1 MDIKN
6 VNRVKGGNRF
16 CGPAAISAVTGCTTD
31 EAARVLRSINGKRA
45 ITSVGAR
52 DMRLAYSHFG
62 VRMELLHNYPKKDE
76 RPTLAS
82 WLRDHSSIRTA
93 GRVFLVCA
101 GNHWQ
106 LVSGRRF
113 VCGQISE
120 VVGLTHAKVRRR
132 ARVAYV
138 HELSISTGIN
148 KAPAASQPPSLTAA
162 HKKAKSASDSAR
174 RKAKALADQYDIE
187 IEKPRDNDLIWIY
200 PPSGVF
206 SEDGGNEAG
215 ETEDGRPVDPYH
227 DEHYCLEWS
236 EALDRVETYVK
247 YLKQYVIEDEPA

>member
-1 MDIKN
+1 MDIKG

-16 CGPAAISAVTGCTTD
+16 CGPAAISAVTGCSTD
-31 EAARVLRSINGKRA
+31 EAARVLRSVNGKRA
-45 ITSVGAR
+45 IMGTGPR

-62 VRMELLHNYPKKDE
+62 VRMELLHNFPNKDA

-82 WLRDHSSIRTA
+82 WLRDHGSIRTA
-93 GRVFLVCA
+93 GRVFLLSA

-113 VCGQISE
+113 VCGQIE
-120 VVGLTHAKVRRR
+120 QVVPLTHEKVKRR

-138 HELSISTGIN
+138 YELTTSASIN
-148 KAPAASQPPSLTAA
+148 KTPSASQPPSLTAA

-174 RKAKALADQYDIE
+174 RKAKALADQYGIE
-187 IEKPRDNDLIWIY
+187 IDKPRDNDLIWIY

-215 ETEDGRPVDPYH
+215 QTEDGKPVDPYY

-236 EALDRVETYVK
+236 EALERVETYVK
-247 YLKQYVIEDEPA
+247 NLKQHVIEDEPA

>member
-1 MDIKN
+1 MEIKN

-31 EAARVLRSINGKRA
+31 EAARVLRNVNGKRA
-45 ITSVGAR
+45 IMGTSAR
-52 DMRLAYSHFG
+52 DMKLAYTHFG
-62 VRMELLHNYPKKDE
+62 VSMNLLHNYPKKDE

-82 WLRDHSSIRTA
+82 WLREHSSIRTA

-106 LVSGRRF
+106 LVSGRRI
-113 VCGQISE
+113 VCGLIRE
-120 VVGLTHAKVRRR
+120 VVSLTHEKVRRR

-138 HELSISTGIN
+138 YELTASIGIN
-148 KAPAASQPPSLTAA
+148 KTPTTSQPPSLTAA

-174 RKAKALADQYDIE
+174 RKAKALAEQYDIE
-187 IEKPRDNDLIWIY
+187 IDKPRDNDLIWVY

-206 SEDGGNEAG
+206 SEDGGNDAG
-215 ETEDGRPVDPYH
+215 ETEDGKPVDPYY

-236 EALDRVETYVK
+236 EALERVETYVQH
-247 YLKQYVIEDEPA
+247 LKQLVIEPEPA